1 MAPSML
7 TNAGSTYRWRKLD
20 AAILMRDRHTC
31 TYCGAPATTVDHKI
45 PREAGGTDHPQNLVA
60 ACQPC
65 NRSKG
70 AKTTTQ
76 KVNRYR
82 TVF

>member
-1 MAPSML
+1 ML
-7 TNAGSTYRWRKLD
+7 TNRGSTYRWRKMR
-20 AAILMRDRHTC
+20 AAILTRDRGIC
-31 TYCGAPATTVDHKI
+31 AYCGAPATTVDHVN
-45 PREAGGTDHPQNLVA
+45 PRSAGGTDHPQNLVA
-60 ACQPC
+60 ACQTC

-82 TVF
+82 TIF